1 MFESEEKMGNKNQFS
16 EEPLVSIIIPNYNG
30 ERFARYAIDSALA
43 QTYRNIEIIVVD
55 DCSTDNS
62 PDYIRDK
69 YADDSRLRLIAM
81 DKNMGVANAR
91 NAGIKEARGE
101 YIALLDNDDVWEKDK
116 LARQMALA
124 KQGADIVYCSYDFI
138 DEDNSTIKRA
148 FIVPERTDFDKMLAS
163 NVISCSTGLFKAEL
177 LKEHPFRTEYYHEDY
192 VLWMEL
198 LRLPVK
204 AVGDPK
210 VLMHYRQVKG
220 SRSNKKVNAAKER
233 WNIYRGALGMN
244 FLSSANAF
252 FRYAINGLRKYL

>member
-1 MFESEEKMGNKNQFS
+1 MCETEERVKDKNRFS
-16 EEPLVSIIIPNYNG
+16 EEPLISVIIPNYNG
-30 ERFARYAIDSALA
+30 ERFAECAIDSALA
-43 QTYRNIEIIVVD
+43 QTYRNIEIIVID

-62 PDYIRDK
+62 LTYIRDK
-69 YADDSRLRLIAM
+69 YADDKRLRLIALN
-81 DKNMGVANAR
+81 KNIGVANAR
-91 NAGIKEARGE
+91 NVGVKEARGE
-101 YIALLDNDDVWEKDK
+101 YIALLDNDDVWEEDK
-116 LARQMALA
+116 LERQMALA

-138 DEDNSTIKRA
+138 DENGNEIKRP
-148 FIVPERTDFDKMLAS
+148 FIVPEFTDFNRMLVS

-177 LKEHPFRTEYYHEDY
+177 LKEHPFCTEYYHEDY

-198 LRLPVK
+198 LRLPIK

-220 SRSNKKVNAAKER
+220 SRSNKKGNAAKER
-233 WNIYRGALGMN
+233 WNIYRRALGMN